1 MYASTHVALPHS
13 RRERITVSSRHRR
26 TSTPSTTKSF
36 AQDRR
41 YGRWYPTY
49 AIPCP
54 SPFHPYHTNPSPPG
68 ETTIRPYLWLLATRI
83 LQPRPSPLS
92 EELQR
97 LRESLDRLETG
108 IYRLGVSVAQL
119 EDVLIRQ
126 GRMDPGMRVGVGAV
140 CSAGLGKHG
149 WGLSS
154 VEAGEGVVW
163 MLATCKAHPT
173 VF

>member
-1 MYASTHVALPHS
+1 
-13 RRERITVSSRHRR
+13 
-26 TSTPSTTKSF
+26 
-36 AQDRR
+36 
-41 YGRWYPTY
+41 
-49 AIPCP
+49 
-54 SPFHPYHTNPSPPG
+54 
-68 ETTIRPYLWLLATRI
+68 
-83 LQPRPSPLS
+83 
-92 EELQR
+92 
-97 LRESLDRLETG
+97 
-108 IYRLGVSVAQL
+108 VAQL